1 MPRSDS
7 AGIKRAPRSEGLSDE
22 ELRRFLNAFYRWR
35 ENAQGPGQQCSRSRV
50 LFLCLLIRYAG
61 LRLGEALA
69 FDDREDMLPLGSRI
83 RVRGKW
89 ARELPMPPSAMK
101 KLEELC
107 DAPCLARERGRIAML
122 DQGYVRRLFEQRA
135 QEAGLDSPMSP
146 STLRRYREAELLRNG
161 VPLPLVERYLGR
173 QGRRSGID
181 DDDMALLQNSFRRW
195 ESERRIGRYNIFRGR
210 VERMEQGDFSSRFVV
225 AAQSGQ
231 RVHARCSNR
240 TAARFGLGEGAEVTV
255 RVRMLSIA
263 VDEGG
268 TGGAEG
274 AEGAGPMNVFTGIM
288 RALHTGKDEVKATFE
303 LSGGE
308 RLSSILSRAAF
319 EKLAIAEGDAVQLR
333 IAPENVMLASGGE

>member
-1 MPRSDS
+1 MTKSDV
-7 AGIKRAPRSEGLSDE
+7 AKMKRAPRSEGLSDE

-35 ENAQGPGQQCSRSRV
+35 ENAQGASQQCSRSRV

-69 FDDREDMLPLGSRI
+69 FDDREDMLLHGSCI

-89 ARELPMPPSAMK
+89 AREVPMPPSAMK

-107 DAPCLARERGRIAML
+107 DSPCLARERGRIARL

-146 STLRRYREAELLRNG
+146 SSLRRYRESELLKGG
-161 VPLPLVERYLGR
+161 VPLPVVERYLGR
-173 QGRRSGID
+173 QSRTSVISED
-181 DDDMALLQNSFRRW
+181 DTTLLQASFRRW
-195 ESERRIGRYNIFRGR
+195 ERERRTGMYNTFRGR

-231 RVHARCSNR
+231 RIHARCSNR
-240 TAARFGLGEGAEVTV
+240 TAARFGLSEGEEVTV

-263 VDEGG
+263 LGEGG
-268 TGGAEG
+268 VDRTEDSSL
-274 AEGAGPMNVFTGIM
+274 MNVFIGVM
-288 RALHTGKDEVKATFE
+288 RTLHIGKDEVKAMFE
-303 LSGGE
+303 LAGGE
-308 RLSSILSRAAF
+308 RLSSIFSRAAF
-319 EKLAIAEGDAVQLR
+319 EKLAVSEGDAVALR
-333 IAPENVMLASGGE
+333 IAPENVMLAGGE